1 MISNEY
7 SGKVKHYFS
16 SERAEMIPFIP
27 IGVRTL
33 LEVGCGTGAF
43 ASNLKTLYNVEVTA
57 IEPHQSSSE
66 MASKALDRVLN
77 LDVEAGISAL
87 QGSKF
92 DCIVFNDVLE
102 HLTDPWDILKKVRGL
117 VSPGGK
123 VVVSLPNI
131 RYMPVFKEFVI
142 DGNWRYQRDGVM
154 DKTHL
159 RFFTKKT
166 IQEMFVSSGYVITA
180 MQGINRIEFPWKYSL
195 INTLTRGRLEDT
207 RYQQYA
213 CVATPDGA

>member
-7 SGKVKHYFS
+7 SGKVNHYFS

-27 IGVRTL
+27 NGTRTL
-33 LEVGCGTGAF
+33 LEIGCGTGAF
-43 ASNLKTLYNVEVTA
+43 ASNLKSLYDIKVTA
-57 IEPHQSSSE
+57 IEPHQSAAE
-66 MASKALDRVLN
+66 TASQVLDRVLH
-77 LDVEAGISAL
+77 LDVEAGISVL

-102 HLTDPWDILKKVRGL
+102 HLTDPWAILKKVRGL
-117 VSPGGK
+117 VSSGGK

-142 DGNWRYQRDGVM
+142 EGNWRYQRDGVM

-159 RFFTKKT
+159 RFFTKKS
-166 IQEMFVSSGYVITA
+166 IHEMFVSSGYVITA
-180 MQGINRIEFPWKYSL
+180 MQGINGIEFPWKYSL

-213 CVATPDGA
+213 CVAMPDSG